1 MSLPTTKKSD
11 FCANLTMLS
20 ALLEGNTSLDS
31 SLKEL
36 AHLVAQT
43 LKTDNCSIMLLK
55 EGLNDKNLCLRVQAH
70 YGNLPIEAYE
80 EYLPLGKGFAGK
92 VAQTGEPMLVEDIAN
107 ADTSS
112 TKSIPGGF
120 ITFPILLNERIVGVV
135 NVNTPSDNHTFNQA
149 DLELAS
155 ILSLFIAKSIQKLYL
170 QNTLKSQFTLA
181 AVAKEQNGSEGT
193 QVVQEPYK
201 LVKILAKSFFN
212 DMHRIGLERD
222 HILAATTELIDLL
235 SEEIKQKNE

>member
-1 MSLPTTKKSD
+1 MSLSTIKKSD
-11 FCANLTMLS
+11 FCQNLTMLS
-20 ALLEGNTSLDS
+20 SLLEGNSSLDS

-55 EGLNDKNLCLRVQAH
+55 EGRDKDTLCLRVQAH
-70 YGNLPIEAYE
+70 YGNLPVEAYQE
-80 EYLPLGKGFAGK
+80 FLPLGKGFAGK
-92 VAQTGEPMLVEDIAN
+92 VAQTGEPMLVKDIAH
-107 ADTSS
+107 ADSAS
-112 TKSIPGGF
+112 TKNIPGGF

-181 AVAKEQNGSEGT
+181 AIGKQQNDVQGT
-193 QVVQEPYK
+193 QVIQEPYK
-201 LVKILAKSFFN
+201 LVKILAKSFFD

-222 HILAATTELIDLL
+222 HILAATTEIIDLL
-235 SEEIKQKNE
+235 SQEITQQKE

>member
-1 MSLPTTKKSD
+1 MSLPTIKKSD
-11 FCANLTMLS
+11 FCQNLTMLS
-20 ALLEGNTSLDS
+20 SLLEENTSLDG

-55 EGLNDKNLCLRVQAH
+55 EGRDEKSLCLRVQAH
-70 YGNLPIEAYE
+70 YGNLPVEAYE

-92 VAQTGEPMLVEDIAN
+92 VAQTGEPMLVEDISH
-107 ADTSS
+107 ADSLSS
-112 TKSIPGGF
+112 SNIPGGF

-135 NVNTPSDNHTFNQA
+135 NVNTPSDHHTFNQA

-181 AVAKEQNGSEGT
+181 AVAKEKNEVEGT
-193 QVVQEPYK
+193 QVIQDPYK

-212 DMHRIGLERD
+212 DMQRIGLERD

-235 SEEIKQKNE
+235 SQEIKQEKE